1 MREQKAVGSYYRLA
15 PRKRMDL
22 IVYNIDS
29 FPAMI
34 RDYEMNVEEWLLS
47 RRSAA
52 RQEALSDLGVRVTGG
67 FNAASPTENAAFEKM
82 WVENIIKT
90 GKPDDL
96 FYRLPDHEEIER
108 ALMEI
113 RLMRREYDRLKN
125 RIRFLRADEKSVF
138 ERYIRY
144 QDRTAELSDE
154 LSITQESVRK
164 KIYRI
169 KKKLYAGFADSLDV
183 YDDESILLLAEM

>member
-1 MREQKAVGSYYRLA
+1 MRKQETVGSYYKLA
-15 PRKRMDL
+15 PKKRLDV
-22 IVYNIDS
+22 IVNNFDS

-34 RDYEMNVEEWLLS
+34 RDYEMDIEEWLLA

-52 RQEALSDLGVRVTGG
+52 RQESLGDLGVRVQSNNTS
-67 FNAASPTENAAFEKM
+67 SPTENATFEKM
-82 WVENIIKT
+82 QVEGIIKT
-90 GKPDDL
+90 GKLDA
-96 FYRLPDHEEIER
+96 FSYKLPDHDEIER

-113 RLMRREYDRLKN
+113 RLMRREYDRMKN
-125 RIRFLRADEKSVF
+125 RIRLLRSDEKNVF
-138 ERYIRY
+138 ERYIRW

-169 KKKLYAGFADSLDV
+169 KRKLYANFADNLDL
-183 YDDESILLLAEM
+183 YDDDSILLLAEI

>member
-15 PRKRMDL
+15 PGKRMDL

-52 RQEALSDLGVRVTGG
+52 RQEALADLGVRVTGG
-67 FNAASPTENAAFEKM
+67 FNAASPTENAVFEKM

>member
-1 MREQKAVGSYYRLA
+1 MREQSIVGSYYRLA
-15 PRKRMDL
+15 PGKRMDL

-52 RQEALSDLGVRVTGG
+52 RQEALADLGVRVTGG
-67 FNAASPTENAAFEKM
+67 FNAASPTENAVFEKM
-82 WVENIIKT
+82 WVEKIIKT

-125 RIRFLRADEKSVF
+125 RIRFLRSDEKSVF

-164 KIYRI
+164 KIDRI

>member
-1 MREQKAVGSYYRLA
+1 
-15 PRKRMDL
+15 
-22 IVYNIDS
+22 
-29 FPAMI
+29 
-34 RDYEMNVEEWLLS
+34 
-47 RRSAA
+47 
-52 RQEALSDLGVRVTGG
+52 
-67 FNAASPTENAAFEKM
+67 
-82 WVENIIKT
+82 
-90 GKPDDL
+90 
-96 FYRLPDHEEIER
+96 
-108 ALMEI
+108 
-113 RLMRREYDRLKN
+113 MRREYDRLKN
-125 RIRFLRADEKSVF
+125 RIRFLRTDEKSVF

>member
-15 PRKRMDL
+15 PRKRMDV

-34 RDYEMNVEEWLLS
+34 RDYEMDLEEWLLS

-52 RQEALSDLGVRVTGG
+52 RQESLGDLGVRIQSGN
-67 FNAASPTENAAFEKM
+67 NASSPTENAAYEKLQ
-82 WVENIIKT
+82 VENIIKT
-90 GKPDDL
+90 GRLDE
-96 FYRLPDHEEIER
+96 FCYRLPDHDEIER
-108 ALMEI
+108 ALKEI
-113 RLMRREYDRLKN
+113 RLMRHEYERLKN
-125 RIRFLRADEKSVF
+125 RIRFLRSDEKNVF
-138 ERYIRY
+138 ERYIRW
-144 QDRTAELSDE
+144 QDRSAELSNE

-169 KKKLYAGFADSLDV
+169 KKKLYADFADGLAL
-183 YDDESILLLAEM
+183 YDDKTILLLAEI